1 MTLTLTVTLTLT
13 LMTLTLTLTRMTLA
27 LTGDG
32 GAGGGGGRSS
42 APRRREARSSSTLS
56 TPRVER
62 VTACVAHRRGR
73 HGVMTGI
80 RYARSRAFLAGFQS
94 VAASLGASSSEL
106 SWSAPGQG

>member
-1 MTLTLTVTLTLT
+1 M
-13 LMTLTLTLTRMTLA
+13 RARAKA
-27 LTGDG
+27 LGLG
-32 GAGGGGGRSS
+32 FGIGLGLGRG
-42 APRRREARSSSTLS
+42 EFKARSSSTLS

-106 SWSAPGQG
+106 SWSAPGQGQG